1 MFLFPVTHHS
11 GVNISLTQIQMHL
24 VFFLDRWMDHV
35 YLEPCQTTTTAI
47 AKHMEVV
54 IKSLEKQGKG
64 IKMH

>member
-1 MFLFPVTHHS
+1 MFLFS
-11 GVNISLTQIQMHL
+11 RYSSLGSEYSLTQIQMRL

-35 YLEPCQTTTTAI
+35 YLEPCQTTTAI

-54 IKSLEKQGKG
+54 VKSLEKQGKG